1 MFRAARSVALA
12 AALIVLAGAAP
23 VASSAADAAE
33 EETLPPPS
41 LADQLAD
48 AAQAGASGAEEL
60 ADAVGLP
67 ATGPGSLQVDDDGR
81 ASATVTFATR
91 PSAEQIDAVGQ
102 LARVDRV
109 YRLSPS
115 VAVAVPPAQL
125 SALAALPGVV
135 AVALDLRAAVGT
147 SSSSAAARPATAA
160 AESCRSVPVDA
171 DEPLK
176 TALARDAFDV
186 DGSGVTIGIL
196 SDSYATSA
204 TATTTPAEDVSAG
217 VLPGPG
223 NPCGYDTPVE
233 VLADHPGGSD
243 EGRGMAQ
250 IVHGIAPGAR
260 ILFASGF
267 GGMIDMAENIL
278 ALADAGADI
287 IVDDISYVT
296 EPHFQ
301 QGIVSAAIE
310 MVKADGVAY
319 YTSAGNAN
327 AVGAEGTRSKGLPI
341 AGWQAPAYRGVT
353 CPEWV
358 LVPDEVVAYDCLDF
372 DPGDGVDPVQSVG
385 LFATPSAP
393 TFALGWGEAQ
403 GAVASRFSLQLYSD
417 EAVPALIAA
426 GVTPDPQVP
435 VEMLTVSPVP
445 TDGEYGFVV
454 VRDLTG
460 DVAPPPAVW
469 IGTFGNGTALAWREY
484 DRDAGGDLVGAVI
497 NGHNGDG
504 SGVSVAAAAWDYP
517 WEPESFSSPG
527 PGTILFEPYDPYGP
541 PSAAYPEPMTVAA
554 PQITGVDGERTSF
567 FETPFD
573 EGGEVVYRFYG
584 TSAAAP
590 SVAAV
595 HALALEY
602 APGASPADILTTA
615 EATAAE
621 MSNPYWQVMPD
632 AHVYGA
638 GLADAHALLAALPDP
653 TPTPEPTPTPTL
665 EPTPGP
671 SSSPTVAPSPAGA
684 ASQPPSAEPARLAAS
699 GSTPPLSAAFLAAL
713 LIAGGVAITW
723 TRRTRRRRTL

>member
-81 ASATVTFATR
+81 ASATVTFATG

-147 SSSSAAARPATAA
+147 SSSSAA

-541 PSAAYPEPMTVAA
+541 PSTAYPEPMTVAA

-653 TPTPEPTPTPTL
+653 TPTPEPTP
-665 EPTPGP
+665 GP

-699 GSTPPLSAAFLAAL
+699 GSTPPLAVAFIAAFL
-713 LIAGGVAITW
+713 IVGGVAITW
-723 TRRTRRRRTL
+723 SRRSRSRRTL